1 MRFPLPPTHKHIF
14 VNGQVHPYYGGAV
27 DENVLYTE
35 DHGNTW
41 VTAEEAGL
49 PLLPPV
55 KLPVLTPV
63 TEPAPESEPAPVPAP
78 EPTLEPEPEPESEP
92 EIDAEPK
99 IEVAATPEPFIEEME
114 DSVYCE
120 YGQTQYRWNF
130 RHHHTHHHYQ
140 KIDSYNLYENV
151 PVDSPDFSLKV
162 SFDHLY
168 KELVLSE
175 KLEHTGWRNS
185 GFYYRETY
193 SLFVEYRGA
202 TYEVVLVATEA

>member
-1 MRFPLPPTHKHIF
+1 MRFPLPPTDKHIF
-14 VNGQVHPYYGGAV
+14 VDGEVHPYYGGAV
-27 DENVLYTE
+27 DKSVLYTE

-63 TEPAPESEPAPVPAP
+63 TEPAPEP
-78 EPTLEPEPEPESEP
+78 EPKSTPEPEPEPEAP
-92 EIDAEPK
+92 A
-99 IEVAATPEPFIEEME
+99 PFIEEME

-202 TYEVVLVATEA
+202 TYEVVLVATGA